1 MTTVET
7 VRGPVDVDALGTTL
21 MHEHVFI
28 TSPDVMANYGDLW
41 WDEEER
47 VRDAVAQLRRLA
59 DLGVR
64 TIVDPTVVGLGRY
77 IPRVARV
84 NAEVDINIVVAT
96 GLYMFDELPLIMKFQ
111 GPGTSYGGPEPLTEF
126 FLRDIREGIGGTGI
140 RAAFLKCVVEAQGLT
155 PDQTRLQLAV
165 AATHVETGVPI
176 TVHTD
181 CAARTG
187 LLALDLYEQEGVDLT
202 KVVISHAGDSNDLD
216 YLRELADR
224 GATLGCD
231 RFGNNTQNSNENRI
245 ATVAAL
251 CRQGYAD
258 RIVLSHDASCFID
271 FFAFDLPKQALAR
284 TSPDW
289 NFEYIT
295 RFALPAL
302 LAAGVTP
309 DQITTM
315 MVDNPRRYFTPGTP
329 GGPADQPPTAR

>member
-28 TSPDVMANYGDLW
+28 TSPDVMTNYGDLW

-47 VRDAVAQLRRLA
+47 VQDAVAQLRRLA

-64 TIVDPTVVGLGRY
+64 TVVDPTVVGLGRDVA
-77 IPRVARV
+77 RVARV

-111 GPGTSYGGPEPLTEF
+111 GPGTPYGGPEPLTEL
-126 FLRDIREGIGGTGI
+126 FLRDIREGIAGTGI
-140 RAAFLKCVVEAQGLT
+140 RAAFLKCVVEAHGLT
-155 PDQTRLQLAV
+155 PDQARLQRAI

-176 TVHTD
+176 TVHTNHE
-181 CAARTG
+181 AGTG
-187 LLALDLYEQEGVDLT
+187 RLALDLYEQEGVDLT
-202 KVVISHAGDSNDLD
+202 KVVVSHAGDSNDLD
-216 YLRELADR
+216 YLRGLADR

-231 RFGNNTQNSNENRI
+231 RFGNNTQNSNENRV

-251 CRQGYAD
+251 CRLGYAD
-258 RIVLSHDASCFID
+258 RIVLSHDAACFID
-271 FFAFDLPKQALAR
+271 FFAFDVPRKALAR
-284 TSPDW
+284 VSPDW
-289 NFEYIT
+289 NLEYLSRIG
-295 RFALPAL
+295 LPAL
-302 LAAGVTP
+302 RAAGVGE

-315 MVDNPRRYFTPGTP
+315 MIDNPRRYFTAGERHKSP
-329 GGPADQPPTAR
+329 DRS